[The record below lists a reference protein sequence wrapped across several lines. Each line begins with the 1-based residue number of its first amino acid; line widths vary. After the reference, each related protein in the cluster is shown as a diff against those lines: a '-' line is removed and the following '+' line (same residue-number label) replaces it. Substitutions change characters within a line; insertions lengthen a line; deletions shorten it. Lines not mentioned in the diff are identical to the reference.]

1 MNAFKFPILKI
12 KLLWGGW
19 AEERTQNTLI
29 SRLISICSKLM
40 HLTHIKYYDW
50 YPSYHRM
57 LLYFRQLCFS
67 LWHSK
72 EVCTV
77 MIFGDFQRLQYSL
90 SAPWS
95 SPAITNSVWGSH
107 WFILH
112 LMKSLARPWAA
123 LHEDA
128 TSFNRCFKEISTRG
142 LRVNPTAPN
151 GSQDNFSCRIKW
163 IIEILRTNETSNV
176 HFYLVILIILINKN
190 FPRKPDID
198 KIRKSRNS
206 CWFVILTF

>member
-1 MNAFKFPILKI
+1 
-12 KLLWGGW
+12 
-19 AEERTQNTLI
+19 
-29 SRLISICSKLM
+29 
-40 HLTHIKYYDW
+40 
-50 YPSYHRM
+50 M
-57 LLYFRQLCFS
+57 LLNFLYLKLNYCEGAELRNELKTPSFHDSFQSAQNSCILHTSSTMTDIHHIIECCYISGNSVSRYGIPRKFV
-67 LWHSK
+67 LWWYL
-72 EVCTV
+72 V
-77 MIFGDFQRLQYSL
+77 IFKDYSL

>member
-1 MNAFKFPILKI
+1 MGLSWGRNSKHPHFTTHFNLLKNHASCTHQV
-12 KLLWGGW
+12 LW
-19 AEERTQNTLI
+19 
-29 SRLISICSKLM
+29 LISIISSNVAIFQPTLFLFMAFQGNVYCV
-40 HLTHIKYYDW
+40 W
-50 YPSYHRM
+50 Y
-57 LLYFRQLCFS
+57 L
-67 LWHSK
+67 
-72 EVCTV
+72 V
-77 MIFGDFQRLQYSL
+77 IFKDYSL

-163 IIEILRTNETSNV
+163 IIEILRTKETSNV
-176 HFYLVILIILINKN
+176 H
-190 FPRKPDID
+190 
-198 KIRKSRNS
+198 
-206 CWFVILTF
+206 C